1 MMTMDWDSPIDSNE
15 AGSGFEV
22 LPPGKCSFTVTA
34 FTRATVKTGDMTGAN
49 MAKLELRLNDGDRTG
64 KAYENL
70 ILHKK
75 ILWKVAQFAVAAGL
89 LKKGDNG
96 AIPWNRVPGSS
107 GMCEI
112 KVEDYAG
119 KDGDT
124 RKKNVIVKFIEPT
137 DTPF

>member
-15 AGSGFEV
+15 AGSSFEV

-34 FTRATVKTGDMTGAN
+34 FTRATVKNGDMTGAN

-64 KAYENL
+64 KAFENL

-75 ILWKVAQFAVAAGL
+75 TLWKVAQFAVAAGL

-96 AIPWNRVPGSS
+96 AIPWNRVPGAS

-112 KVEDYAG
+112 KVEDYV
-119 KDGDT
+119 KDGET
-124 RKKNVIVKFIEPT
+124 RKKNVVVKFIEQSEI
-137 DTPF
+137 PF

>member
-22 LPPGKCSFTVTA
+22 LQPGKCSFTVTS
-34 FTRATVKTGDMTGAN
+34 FTRAAVKNGDMTGAN
-49 MAKLELRLNDGDRTG
+49 MAKLELRLNDGERTG
-64 KAYENL
+64 KAFENL

-75 ILWKVAQFAVAAGL
+75 TLWKVAQFAVAAGL

-112 KVEDYAG
+112 KVEEYTG

-137 DTPF
+137 ETPF

>member
-1 MMTMDWDSPIDSNE
+1 MTMDWDSPIDSNE

-22 LPPGKCSFTVTA
+22 LAPGRYQFTVTA
-34 FTRATVKTGDMTGAN
+34 FTRATVKNGDMAGAN
-49 MAKLELRLNDGDRTG
+49 MAKLEIRLNDGANTG
-64 KAYENL
+64 KAFENL

-75 ILWKVAQFAVAAGL
+75 TLWKVAQFAVAAGL

-112 KVEDYAG
+112 KVEDYV

-124 RKKNVIVKFIEPT
+124 RKKNVIVKFIEPSE
-137 DTPF
+137 TPF

>member
-22 LPPGKCSFTVTA
+22 LAPGRYQFTVTA
-34 FTRATVKTGDMTGAN
+34 FTRATVKNGDMTGAN
-49 MAKLELRLNDGDRTG
+49 MAKMELRLNDGDRTG
-64 KAYENL
+64 KAFENL

-75 ILWKVAQFAVAAGL
+75 TLWKVAQFAVAAGL

-96 AIPWNRVPGSS
+96 AIPWNRVPGAS

-112 KVEDYAG
+112 KVEDYTG

-124 RKKNVIVKFIEPT
+124 RKKNVIVKFIEPSE
-137 DTPF
+137 TPF